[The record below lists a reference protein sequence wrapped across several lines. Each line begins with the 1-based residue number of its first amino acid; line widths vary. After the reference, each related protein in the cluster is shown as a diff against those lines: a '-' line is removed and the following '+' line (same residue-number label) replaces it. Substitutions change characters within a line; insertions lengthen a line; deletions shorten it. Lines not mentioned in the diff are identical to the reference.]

1 MQENVGVTLGTAQVS
16 PINMANAYATL
27 ANGGVRNEVHVVQK
41 VVDQNGE
48 TLYEAKE
55 RSKETVDTDISADV
69 TYALQQVV
77 QSGSGTEALALE
89 RPAAGKTGTA
99 TNDDGERLL
108 VVVRRHHPAD
118 RRPP

>member
-27 ANGGVRNEVHVVQK
+27 ANGGVRHDVHVVQK

-48 TLYEAKE
+48 TIYEAKE
-55 RSKETVDTDISADV
+55 RSKQTIDTDISSDV

-77 QSGSGTEALALE
+77 EEGSGTEALALE
-89 RPAAGKTGTA
+89 PAG
-99 TNDDGERLL
+99 
-108 VVVRRHHPAD
+108 RRQD
-118 RRPP
+118 RHRHQRRR